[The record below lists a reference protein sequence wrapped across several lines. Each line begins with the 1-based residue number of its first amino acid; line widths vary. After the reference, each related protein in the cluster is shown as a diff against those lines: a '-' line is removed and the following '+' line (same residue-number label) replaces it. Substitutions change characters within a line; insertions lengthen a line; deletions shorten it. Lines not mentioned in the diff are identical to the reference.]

1 MKKEVSG
8 NVNIGERYR
17 HFKGGEYEVVS
28 VAKDSDDLKKI
39 VVYRAL
45 YGEGETWV
53 RSFSE
58 FVGYK
63 EIDGENIKRFEKIGE
78 GMVGINVKVKK
89 LREDAVVPEYVHLG
103 DAGMDVVAVSKRV
116 TDKFVEYGT
125 GLAFEVPAGHVMLV
139 FPRSSIS
146 KKDLVLANS
155 VGVLDSGYR
164 GELLVRFKSMGH
176 EHYEVGE
183 RIAQVMILPYP
194 KVEFEEVEEL
204 GETARG
210 EGGFGSTDKVIFK

>member
-1 MKKEVSG
+1 M
-8 NVNIGERYR
+8 
-17 HFKGGEYEVVS
+17 VVI
-28 VAKDSDDLKKI
+28 KIKKI
-39 VVYRAL
+39 HP
-45 YGEGETWV
+45 
-53 RSFSE
+53 
-58 FVGYK
+58 
-63 EIDGENIKRFEKIGE
+63 
-78 GMVGINVKVKK
+78 
-89 LREDAVVPEYVHLG
+89 DAVIPKYAKPG

-125 GLAFEVPAGHVMLV
+125 GLSFEVPEEYVMLV

-210 EGGFGSTDKVIFK
+210 EGGFGSTDKVTFK